1 MTEEITMHSELD
13 RLEASM
19 QGHPPAECPV
29 THHFAPGQY
38 IREIF
43 IPAGTLLTSA
53 LHKTEH
59 PFVVAMGRIVVVS
72 ETEGRV
78 VYQAPH
84 VGITKPGTR
93 RALFAETDVVWVTI
107 HKTDK
112 TDLEEICADLIETR
126 ANPLLPENFKPGYL
140 PQ

>member
-1 MTEEITMHSELD
+1 MTDTLTFHGELD
-13 RLEASM
+13 RLEAAM
-19 QGHPPAECPV
+19 QGHTPAECPV
-29 THHFAPGQY
+29 THRFAPGLY

-59 PFVVAMGRIVVVS
+59 PFVLAMGRIAVIS

-78 VYQAPH
+78 LYHAPH
-84 VGITKPGTR
+84 VGITPAGTR
-93 RALFAETDVVWVTI
+93 RALYAETDVVWVTI

-112 TDLEEICADLIETR
+112 TDLAEICADLIEDR
-126 ANPLLPENFKPGYL
+126 PNPLLPDFQPQYL
-140 PQ
+140 PS

>member
-1 MTEEITMHSELD
+1 MTDEITFESELD
-13 RLEASM
+13 RLEAAM
-19 QGHPPAECPV
+19 QGHPPADCPV
-29 THHFAPGQY
+29 THRFAPGLY

-53 LHKTEH
+53 IHKTEH
-59 PFVVAMGRIVVVS
+59 PFVLAMGRIAVIS

-78 VYQAPH
+78 IYHAPH
-84 VGITKPGTR
+84 VGITTPGTR
-93 RALFAETDVVWVTI
+93 RALYAETDVVWVTI

-112 TDLEEICADLIETR
+112 TDLDEICAELIEDR
-126 ANPLLPENFKPGYL
+126 ANPLIPDFKPAYL

>member
-1 MTEEITMHSELD
+1 MTDEITFESELD
-13 RLEASM
+13 RLEAAM
-19 QGHPPAECPV
+19 QGHPPADCPV
-29 THHFAPGQY
+29 THRFAPGLY

-53 LHKTEH
+53 IHKTEH
-59 PFVVAMGRIVVVS
+59 PFVLAMGRIAVIS

-78 VYQAPH
+78 IYHAPH
-84 VGITKPGTR
+84 VGITTPGTR

-112 TDLEEICADLIETR
+112 TDLDEICAELIEDR
-126 ANPLLPENFKPGYL
+126 PNPLLPNFQPAYL